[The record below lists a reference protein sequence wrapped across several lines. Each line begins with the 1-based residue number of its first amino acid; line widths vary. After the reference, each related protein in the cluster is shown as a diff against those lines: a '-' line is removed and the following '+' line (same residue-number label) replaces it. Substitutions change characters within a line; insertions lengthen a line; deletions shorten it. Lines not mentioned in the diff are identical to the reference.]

1 MYPRIGGIEN
11 LDGLGLYYPVLVLAT
26 VIATVV
32 PLWLLAREGVPV
44 RRLAIY
50 VACLAVGGFLGAKLY
65 SIVFQG
71 GFRGLDVEVA
81 GGWRYPGSLLGIL
94 IAGFAFRCFLPKGF
108 SAARYFD
115 AWAPG
120 FSFGIGIGRIGCLLW
135 GCCHGAVSSWPWALT
150 YPRGSIAWFQ
160 HFDRGEIAVGAAS
173 SLLVHPLPLYL
184 FSMEFA
190 LGFFLLWFRGRK
202 AYDGQVLLAF
212 LLLHGTFKY
221 LLEYFRDP
229 VHWMHQTV
237 LPIAMVAGLVLLV
250 VWARRGTASRLPA
263 MSSART

>member
-26 VIATVV
+26 AIATVV

-44 RRLAIY
+44 RRLAVY

-135 GCCHGAVSSWPWALT
+135 GCCHGAVSAWPWALT